1 MAASEFAISMS
12 QPNLLAGNFP
22 ERGYNLAI
30 ASLQQALCPVK
41 KLFRP
46 FSCEYYEAEAIWNMV
61 QAIFDCNACPNTPIL
76 LI

>member
-46 FSCEYYEAEAIWNMV
+46 FSCEYYEAEAIGTWCRQSSTV
-61 QAIFDCNACPNTPIL
+61 TRALTL
-76 LI
+76 LFY